1 MVPGI
6 EAHWRG
12 GDGRMQT
19 HTAQRERER
28 CRPSPRAL
36 TAATAGTSQQ
46 PASSTDA
53 AVQRALGQIV
63 SALGALCLAPRWR
76 DVVLP
81 ALRARVGCDGVDEL
95 VCYALG
101 SLEDRGVS
109 YQFALLLLLANALEV
124 PVQRRLVYD
133 PRHCDLDRAVL
144 RVCGLTVLGV
154 DEHAERR
161 VAARTLFFMPFAPY
175 WLTDNVLRANWAQL
189 HQIVVIGNPLRW
201 VSDPEWDRAEDSG
214 ALGARENVG
223 THGYPNHMSYRDQS
237 SGHHLHCPST
247 GLLKD
252 RAARQARRRVTC
264 MGIDQMNSVAVLLV
278 WTRCFRVVN
287 WRARLCCGK
296 ATCARG

>member
-53 AVQRALGQIV
+53 AVQQALGQIV

-161 VAARTLFFMPFAPY
+161 VAA
-175 WLTDNVLRANWAQL
+175 
-189 HQIVVIGNPLRW
+189 
-201 VSDPEWDRAEDSG
+201 
-214 ALGARENVG
+214 
-223 THGYPNHMSYRDQS
+223 HGQ
-237 SGHHLHCPST
+237 
-247 GLLKD
+247 
-252 RAARQARRRVTC
+252 RAAGELGTAAPDCGDREPAEVGERPGVGPRRGQWCV
-264 MGIDQMNSVAVLLV
+264 G
-278 WTRCFRVVN
+278 
-287 WRARLCCGK
+287 GP
-296 ATCARG
+296 